1 MKQHLL
7 RVLAWLSQGVNCI
20 LLGGHHDVTVSARA
34 YLNRE
39 RSRVWYA
46 AYSAL
51 NTVGRFQAGAY
62 EIFVTQGDIFK
73 VYTASGWID
82 APLRI
87 WDGSAWVMP
96 TINRWNGTGW
106 EIV

>member
-39 RSRVWYA
+39 RRGWKI
-46 AYSAL
+46 AYRTL
-51 NTVGRFQAGAY
+51 NAVFFWQDDHCRDSWLADVIWANEVLEAKR
-62 EIFVTQGDIFK
+62 EIFVRVKEGMFQ
-73 VYTASGWID
+73 SSLD
-82 APLRI
+82 ANK
-87 WDGSAWVMP
+87 D
-96 TINRWNGTGW
+96 
-106 EIV
+106 E

>member
-1 MKQHLL
+1 MKQYLL

-46 AYSAL
+46 AYRTL
-51 NTVGRFQAGAY
+51 NAVFFWQDDHCRDSWLADVIWAK
-62 EIFVTQGDIFK
+62 EILEF
-73 VYTASGWID
+73 
-82 APLRI
+82 
-87 WDGSAWVMP
+87 
-96 TINRWNGTGW
+96 
-106 EIV
+106 EE